1 MIYSL
6 YQISNMPE
14 ASKMRIIFPSL
25 KNDHLPNVRCT
36 VSQAISWNCN
46 LGLLIIWGIKL
57 LFSLLFTRIFYKQ
70 QLFYK

>member
-6 YQISNMPE
+6 YQISNLPK
-14 ASKMRIIFPSL
+14 ASKMQIIFPSP
-25 KNDHLPNVRCT
+25 KNDHLPHAQCT

-57 LFSLLFTRIFYKQ
+57 LFSLLFTKNFYKQ
-70 QLFYK
+70 LFDK